1 MASTKVYKVT
11 GFDKVIF
18 NGVELNQVPPTLEEC
33 RWDMI
38 QTFVKDGSLGD
49 HFDIGDTK
57 TIRLS
62 SGEEI
67 TMQLVSINDGTGDYG
82 TYYPADTADFVS
94 LNATLSSDNMCD
106 WADSESDYAYF
117 GWHMSKTRNRL
128 NSNVFNKLPGE
139 LREIIVPKYHQYERL
154 IMDSINKRYTYDYVY
169 CEDNLWL
176 PTLAEMRG
184 GEFRAEKPAY
194 NKDYTPL
201 YNKVT
206 FHNIRSTSSV
216 EGRYTDRFSAQN
228 LGFIS
233 GKLTT
238 LANRTTYPVLIGFR
252 IG

>member
-1 MASTKVYKVT
+1 MASKKIYTFT

-18 NGVELNQVPPTLEEC
+18 NGIELNQVPTTLEDC

-82 TYYPADTADFVS
+82 AYYPANTADFVS

-106 WADSESDYAYF
+106 WADTENPYYCSWSN
-117 GWHMSKTRNRL
+117 SKARTKL
-128 NSNVFNKLPGE
+128 NSTIFNKLPGD
-139 LREIIVPKYHQYERL
+139 LREIIVSKRHQYNR
-154 IMDSINKRYTYDYVY
+154 SIANPTANTYSYDYVY

-184 GEFRAEKPAY
+184 GEYGRETHAY

-201 YNKVT
+201 YNKKS
-206 FHNIRSTSSV
+206 FHNIRSTSSIQGYATSSIMV
-216 EGRYTDRFSAQN
+216 AQN
-228 LGFIS
+228 LGFRS
-233 GKLTT
+233 GTLTQ